1 MLHASYSFPS
11 EWVFFLELSLV
22 IGAIVVALAFPEL
35 GTRVSRWGGRGLRR
49 LGRRRGAA
57 CVAVGLLATVG
68 SGVLCLFL
76 GMPVPSVAD
85 EFSYLLAADT
95 FAHGRVTNPPHPMWV
110 HFESF
115 HILQQPTYCSKY
127 PPAQGLVLALG
138 WVLGAHPAVGLWI
151 GAGLLGSAV
160 CWMLMAWLRP
170 PWAVVGG
177 LLVVLRLGVGS
188 YWNQSYW
195 GGSVAAI
202 GGALVFGALRR
213 VLDGPRVGSSLLL
226 ASGVAILAAS
236 RPYEGLLVSIPAA
249 GLVLARLV
257 RMKRKSVKVTCVRL
271 LLPAGAVLALA
282 GGALAYANWR
292 STGHPLRMPYQVY
305 ETTYSIRPLFIW
317 QEPNPEPTYRHEGL
331 RRFYTSIAGKH
342 DDPMGWL
349 RHGMHKG
356 WQNLSQGWYFIL
368 GLGLTLTAALALPAL
383 LRDRWMRFALIPCAL
398 MAVGHALNFSWF
410 PHYSAPI
417 TGLLLVIALQ
427 GLRIL
432 QTWRWRGQRL
442 GRWPLVA
449 VVTIN
454 LALLVAQLPAHRP
467 DPDDWSLRRARI
479 LDELE
484 QREGRHLI
492 VVRETLTAAEWVY
505 NEADIDGAQV
515 IWARDMGDVKN
526 RELIEYFRDR
536 RPWLLDDRSPDPV
549 PYPGASVAQRRR
561 S

>member
-11 EWVFFLELSLV
+11 EWVFFLELAMV
-22 IGAIVVALAFPEL
+22 IGAIIIALAFPGL
-35 GTRVSRWGGRGLRR
+35 GTRLGRWSWRGLRR
-49 LGRRRGAA
+49 LSRRPGAA
-57 CVAVGLLATVG
+57 CVGVGLLAAVG

-76 GMPVPSVAD
+76 GVPVPSVAD

-138 WVLGAHPAVGLWI
+138 WGVGSHPAVGLWI
-151 GAGLLGSAV
+151 AAGLLGAAV
-160 CWMLMAWLRP
+160 CWMLQAWLPP
-170 PWAVVGG
+170 PWAVAGG

-202 GGALVFGALRR
+202 GGALVYGALRR
-213 VLDGPRVGSSLLL
+213 VLDDPRVGSSLLL
-226 ASGVAILAAS
+226 AGGVAILAAS
-236 RPYEGLLVSIPAA
+236 RPYEGLLVSLPAA
-249 GLVLARLV
+249 WLVLARL
-257 RMKRKSVKVTCVRL
+257 MKTKRARFKVTFVRF
-271 LLPAGAVLALA
+271 LLPAGAVLVLA
-282 GGALAYANWR
+282 GGAMAYLHWR

-305 ETTYSIRPLFIW
+305 ETTYSMRPVFIW
-317 QEPNPEPTYRHEGL
+317 QAPNPEPVYRHEGL
-331 RRFYTSIAGKH
+331 RKFYTSIAGRH
-342 DDPMGWL
+342 DDPMDWL
-349 RHGMHKG
+349 RHGLHKG
-356 WQNLSQGWYFIL
+356 WQNLAQGWTFIL
-368 GLGLTLTAALALPAL
+368 GFALILTAVLALPAL
-383 LRDRWMRFALIPCAL
+383 LRDRWMRLALIPCAL
-398 MAVGHALNFSWF
+398 MAVGHAQNFSWF

-427 GLRIL
+427 GMRIL
-432 QTWRWRGQRL
+432 QTRRWRGRRV
-442 GRWPLVA
+442 GRWLLGAALV
-449 VVTIN
+449 IN
-454 LALLVAQLPAHRP
+454 LVLLVVQLPAHRP

-484 QREGRHLI
+484 RRGGRHLI
-492 VVRETLTAAEWVY
+492 VVRDPGTATEWVY
-505 NEADIDGAQV
+505 NEADIDGARV

-536 RPWLLDDRSPDPV
+536 RPWLLDDGSPDPV
-549 PYPGASVAQRRR
+549 PYPGAAR
-561 S
+561 

>member
-1 MLHASYSFPS
+1 M
-11 EWVFFLELSLV
+11 V
-22 IGAIVVALAFPEL
+22 IGAIVMALTFPEL
-35 GTRVSRWGGRGLRR
+35 GTRVSRWGWRGLRR
-49 LGRRRGAA
+49 LARRRGAA
-57 CVAVGLLATVG
+57 IIVVGMLAAVG
-68 SGVLCLFL
+68 SGLLCLFL
-76 GMPVPSVAD
+76 GVPVPSVAD

-138 WVLGAHPAVGLWI
+138 WTVGGHPAVGLWI
-151 GAGLLGSAV
+151 AAGLLGSAV
-160 CWMLMAWLRP
+160 CWMLMAWLPP
-170 PWAVVGG
+170 PWAVAGG

-249 GLVLARLV
+249 WLLLARLAKV
-257 RMKRKSVKVTCVRL
+257 KRARFKVTFLRL
-271 LLPAGAVLALA
+271 LLPAGAVLAVA
-282 GGALAYANWR
+282 GGAMAYTNQR

-305 ETTYSIRPLFIW
+305 ETTYSMRPLFIW
-317 QEPNPEPTYRHEGL
+317 QEPNPEPVYRHEGL
-331 RRFYTSIAGKH
+331 RKFYTSIAGKPDH
-342 DDPMGWL
+342 PVGWL
-349 RHGMHKG
+349 RHALHKG

-368 GLGLTLTAALALPAL
+368 GLALTCSALALPAL
-383 LRDRWMRFALIPCAL
+383 LRDRWMRFALVPCGL

-427 GLRIL
+427 GMRIL
-432 QTWRWRGQRL
+432 QTRRWRGQRV
-442 GRWPLVA
+442 GRWPLAAA
-449 VVTIN
+449 VVIN
-454 LALLVAQLPAHRP
+454 LVLLVVQLPAHRP
-467 DPDDWSLRRARI
+467 DSDDWSLRRARI

-492 VVRETLTAAEWVY
+492 VVRDPLTATEWVY
-505 NEADIDGAQV
+505 NEADVDGAKV
-515 IWARDMGDVKN
+515 IWARDMDEAKN

-549 PYPGASVAQRRR
+549 PYPGASR
-561 S
+561 